1 MHKNVTRLLTQ
12 PCYKA
17 VKILYKIGS
26 KPMFPQKKTL
36 CECFIEMGNNHKIFT
51 ATVLTKTLPATEYNL
66 ALHFV

>member
-1 MHKNVTRLLTQ
+1 
-12 PCYKA
+12 
-17 VKILYKIGS
+17 
-26 KPMFPQKKTL
+26 MFPQKKTL